1 MDEIFE
7 MDDDDDDG
15 WGDLYDTANLI
26 LDCNGRY

>member
-7 MDDDDDDG
+7 MDDDDDG